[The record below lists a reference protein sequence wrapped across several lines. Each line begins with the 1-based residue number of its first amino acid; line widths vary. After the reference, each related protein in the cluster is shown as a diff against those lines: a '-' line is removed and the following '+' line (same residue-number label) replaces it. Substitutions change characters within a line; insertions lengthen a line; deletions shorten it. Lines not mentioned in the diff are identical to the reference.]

1 MSRPTALWALV
12 VGLAVAQDVTYY
24 NGDHAA
30 GPWSVGVLDYG
41 HPKIRVG
48 AVRVWVAG
56 PWAPDAD
63 LVFEGV
69 GSRKNYTIGGAAAR
83 AAEGDVLGNP
93 AFDLLGLKPS
103 EVVAWRAVVRRGDGS
118 RAATPFYTETG
129 PLPGYF
135 PAVAA
140 SGEASGYVLTSAFP
154 AVQNGAADKWS
165 GAVVLDRDG
174 DVVWALDCGS
184 LFDYTPYYGLMNLR
198 CGVTGTQTALGDF
211 SFEDRSRDS
220 LLVLWGVEGDM
231 TKITTGFTGIA
242 EINARGSIRRL
253 YVATRDVP
261 DWARGQLPWSNVPGE
276 VVYVDTAGFNHQVT
290 PLDADT
296 LVSLGFE
303 TKRNVTCPGWPGA
316 VDQVHGNELIV
327 FDRDTGAVAR
337 RFSTWD
343 AFDVC
348 ATATYA
354 TLARNPD
361 WTHLNAFD
369 ATLVGSAQ
377 PRRAA
382 GPCRNGAT
390 GQHNVRVVGAG
401 TPVVLGRR
409 GFGRLRQ
416 RRPPGPGLDVPSRLV
431 VWALPGDP
439 RRRPAAFAYG
449 DGSYSP
455 FLGGAQPLLGPGGV
469 AGYLA
474 DFGAVTD
481 PPAPFDGRANWARD
495 SATRAS
501 SKSAATF
508 SATFGGR
515 DAAGSCGAANA
526 RSWNSRRSA
535 SPSPGL
541 HVT

>member
-184 LFDYTPYYGLMNLR
+184 LFDYAPYYGLMNLR

-220 LLVLWGVEGDM
+220 LLVLWSVEGDM

-242 EINARGSIRRL
+242 EIDARGSIRRL

-316 VDQVHGNELIV
+316 VDQVHGNELVV

-369 ATLVGSAQ
+369 ATLVGSALDALVVSSFYLGWIFAWDYSSGDVRWLLGACHADM
-377 PRRAA
+377 PAACADHRNSFPLFVVDEGAA
-382 GPCRNGAT
+382 GAAP
-390 GQHNVRVVGAG
+390 
-401 TPVVLGRR
+401 
-409 GFGRLRQ
+409 Q
-416 RRPPGPGLDVPSRLV
+416 R
-431 VWALPGDP
+431 
-439 RRRPAAFAYG
+439 
-449 DGSYSP
+449 P

-495 SATRAS
+495 SAS
-501 SKSAATF
+501 SRRRNRRNATF

-526 RSWNSRRSA
+526 RSWNSYRALRV
-535 SPSPGL
+535 PKPPGF
-541 HVT
+541 T